1 MAFTKKTVTK
11 VDKSKEVENLVE
23 TIPAE
28 ENGSDVE
35 LLKKQLIS
43 TQNQLDELRALI
55 VNNSQKHESTTNAD
69 SMDRWCTIVHL
80 EDRAE
85 GLYTIFRS
93 SLMEY
98 RFCFFGET
106 RKVRRAELDD
116 IISKNRKWFEKLV
129 VTLGADD
136 SDLIEEYGLPKAEK
150 VILHQNQL
158 TRLPALSLE
167 DLKKLYEKVCDTHK
181 QLMIRKWVIGYYEN
195 KDGNYRN
202 LNKINL
208 LNDLSNG
215 AMSHILDDM
224 TEQKR
229 IKRS

>member
-1 MAFTKKTVTK
+1 M
-11 VDKSKEVENLVE
+11 
-23 TIPAE
+23 
-28 ENGSDVE
+28 
-35 LLKKQLIS
+35 
-43 TQNQLDELRALI
+43 
-55 VNNSQKHESTTNAD
+55 
-69 SMDRWCTIVHL
+69 
-80 EDRAE
+80 
-85 GLYTIFRS
+85 
-93 SLMEY
+93 
-98 RFCFFGET
+98 
-106 RKVRRAELDD
+106 
-116 IISKNRKWFEKLV
+116 SKNRKWFERLV

-136 SDLIEEYGLPKAEK
+136 SDLIEEYGLPKADK

-181 QLMIRKWVIGYYEN
+181 QLMIRKWVTGYYEN

-202 LNKINL
+202 LNKVNL